1 MNQPGIIYTSSNMIK
16 RIKDFLDK
24 QGVIK
29 YSMISINR
37 LPEGEGFKDI
47 IAVLNYDF
55 KVISTFPFFDV
66 FPIGWEKDYISCQKK
81 DQKN

>member
-1 MNQPGIIYTSSNMIK
+1 MNQPGIIYTSPNMIK
-16 RIKDFLDK
+16 RINDFLDK
-24 QGVIK
+24 QGVTK

-55 KVISTFPFFDV
+55 KVIITFPFFDV
-66 FPIGWEKDYISCQKK
+66 FPVGWEKEYDGLRK
-81 DQKN
+81 